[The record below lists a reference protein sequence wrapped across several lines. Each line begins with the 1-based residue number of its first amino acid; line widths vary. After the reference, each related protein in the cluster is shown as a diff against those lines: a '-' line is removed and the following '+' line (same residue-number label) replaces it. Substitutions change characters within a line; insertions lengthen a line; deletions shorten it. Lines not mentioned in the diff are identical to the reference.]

1 MKRYTTRLA
10 MWVALGALA
19 LTGCD
24 DDTDAATDGGA
35 GGMGGGVDGG
45 GMGGEGGEGGAG
57 GSQDMG
63 GMGGI
68 GGMGGEG
75 GMGGAPADPLYALSV
90 EVRTPEGSAEGTY
103 VQTVDAVPS
112 GAVDNDTAFELSGI
126 GRVFSDGESVYLADG
141 GAPALTRYAVGD
153 DGELTESGRISF
165 AEEGVTFITN
175 TVVFVSPTKA
185 YYLSNEILE
194 VIIWDPSQMTIT
206 GSIDFSE
213 LQREGFTDQNQMTVA
228 PEVVRDG
235 MMYAAVT
242 YSELAAG
249 RFERG
254 VQMAVFD
261 TSDDSLVGVIEDE
274 RCDGAGVGAGLG
286 DDGAIYVHA
295 DNFLNFLSFFDD
307 TAGPTCVLRI
317 PAGAMG
323 FDPDYQ
329 VDLPDLTGGLNT
341 SRFGFGT
348 PTRSYVM
355 ALRDDLVQEARDL
368 SRSPV
373 LELWEVDLIG
383 ETGRKIE
390 GAPLSTLFAALFFRV
405 DGTMYV
411 GLSDVFDASTVW
423 SMDLA
428 TGEAQQAFTTPGLFR
443 NFFRLR

>member
-1 MKRYTTRLA
+1 MKTHMVRLA
-10 MWVALGALA
+10 LWAALGALA

-24 DDTDAATDGGA
+24 DDSDAGADSGA
-35 GGMGGGVDGG
+35 GGSGGDVDGG
-45 GMGGEGGEGGAG
+45 GMGGEGGVGGG
-57 GSQDMG
+57 LEDMG
-63 GMGGI
+63 GMGG
-68 GGMGGEG
+68 MGGE
-75 GMGGAPADPLYALSV
+75 PADPLYAISV

-103 VQTVDAVPS
+103 VQTLDAVPS
-112 GAVDNDTAFELSGI
+112 GAVTNDDAFELSGI
-126 GRVFSDGESVYLADG
+126 GRVFSDGTDVYLADG
-141 GAPALTRYAVGD
+141 GEPALTRYTVGD

-185 YYLSNEILE
+185 YYLSNEVLE

-213 LQREGFTDQNQMTVA
+213 IQREGFTGQGQMTVA

-235 MMYAAVT
+235 MMYATVT

-249 RFERG
+249 RFEPG
-254 VQMAVFD
+254 VQIAVFD
-261 TSDDSLVGVIEDE
+261 TADDTFVEVLEDD
-274 RCDGAGVGAGLG
+274 RCDGAGVGLGLG
-286 DDGAIYVHA
+286 EDGAIYVHA

-317 PAGAMG
+317 PAGSMA
-323 FDPDYQ
+323 FDPGYQ
-329 VDLPDLTGGLNT
+329 VDLPELTGGLNT

-348 PTRSYVM
+348 ATRSYVM
-355 ALRDDLVQEARDL
+355 ALRADLVAEARDL

-373 LELWEVDLIG
+373 LELWEVDLIN
-383 ETGRKIE
+383 ETGRKVE

-405 DGTMYV
+405 DDTMYV

-423 SMDLA
+423 SMDLT